1 MMNLFKS
8 SKGAVDLPSIIV
20 GIIVV
25 GVLAGITSVTVLGII
40 PWAQDNSAKQALT
53 SLSTAQN
60 SYKQVYDIYG
70 TQAQLVEK
78 KLLAANDKTCSIVA
92 TNGLTYSSA
101 SKSTT
106 GKMFASDSATL
117 KPRQVAVGETTC
129 FGVFK

>member
-1 MMNLFKS
+1 MNLFKS

-40 PWAQDNSAKQALT
+40 PWAQNNSARQALT

-60 SYKQVYDIYG
+60 SYKQAYDVYG
-70 TQAQLVEK
+70 TQAQLVDK
-78 KLLAANDKTCSIVA
+78 KLLAVNDKTCSTISA
-92 TNGLTYSSA
+92 DGLTYSSA

-106 GKMFASDSATL
+106 GKMFANSSATL
-117 KPRQVAVGETTC
+117 QTRQVAVGETTC

>member
-40 PWAQDNSAKQALT
+40 PWAQNNSARQALT

-60 SYKQVYDIYG
+60 SYKQAYDVYG
-70 TQAQLVEK
+70 TQAQLVDK
-78 KLLAANDKTCSIVA
+78 KLLAANDKTCSTISA
-92 TNGLTYSSA
+92 DGLTYASA

-106 GKMFASDSATL
+106 GKMFANSSATL
-117 KPRQVAVGETTC
+117 QTRQVAVGETTC